1 MIDLYSSSKHKKITS
16 KLVNLWQRM
25 QLFLYANWSNAE
37 TLFEQFF
44 QWSDQQN
51 TQEQPPDTHFI
62 KRKWLQVKQIIKWQI
77 LMVPE
82 LNENDWI
89 HVGTEGNSQN
99 EIIRYCCTLV
109 WGESIF
115 FLHWVAVSIADQ
127 ISKFH

>member
-1 MIDLYSSSKHKKITS
+1 
-16 KLVNLWQRM
+16 M
-25 QLFLYANWSNAE
+25 QLSLYANCSNAE
-37 TLFEQFF
+37 TVFEQLF

-51 TQEQPPDTHFI
+51 AQEQPPDAHFI

-115 FLHWVAVSIADQ
+115 LLHWVAVSIADQ

>member
-1 MIDLYSSSKHKKITS
+1 
-16 KLVNLWQRM
+16 
-25 QLFLYANWSNAE
+25 
-37 TLFEQFF
+37 
-44 QWSDQQN
+44 
-51 TQEQPPDTHFI
+51 
-62 KRKWLQVKQIIKWQI
+62 
-77 LMVPE
+77 MVPE